1 MNTLLS
7 KQILSSLSIASLLLS
22 FWICVENCRAEAEH
36 NSETSRMALQNVQV
50 ENMEE
55 DSCPVQTAPLAFFS
69 NQELFVSASL
79 ASLPN
84 RCWKTISRQ
93 TILPVLLPQ
102 AEKSFAQL
110 PFQILRQMR
119 V

>member
-22 FWICVENCRAEAEH
+22 FWICVENCQAEAGH
-36 NSETSRMALQNVQV
+36 NSENSCAALQNVQADNA
-50 ENMEE
+50 EK
-55 DSCPVQTAPLAFFS
+55 DSCPVQTAPLAFAS
-69 NQELFVSASL
+69 NQELFVSTSL
-79 ASLPN
+79 ALLPN
-84 RCWKTISRQ
+84 HSWKTISQQ
-93 TILPVLLPQ
+93 TFLSVLLSQ
-102 AEKSFAQL
+102 TERSFAQL